1 MNDLPIPALGPPVP
15 LASPHEQD
23 LFAYTDSLR
32 VSVRAKVLDDQVH
45 GLSLSEIVVQ
55 VREMV
60 RLAESDPHQLNR
72 FPSRAFRAIARQAV
86 AWCIESYQPLVFSA
100 RAGRKEIPVRHDPPS
115 LPPVPA
121 PVVPAPSRVPAS
133 SPNYRGIP

>member
-1 MNDLPIPALGPPVP
+1 MNDLPIPALGPPVSF
-15 LASPHEQD
+15 AVAHEQD

-32 VSVRAKVLDDQVH
+32 VSVRAKVLADQVH

-100 RAGRKEIPVRHDPPS
+100 RASRKENPAHRDPPS
-115 LPPVPA
+115 LPPVLV
-121 PVVPAPSRVPAS
+121 PVVPAPGRTPAS